1 MLCFCMSLR
10 LFLCRPYCFQ
20 CPFHL
25 APWEYSTLL
34 SKTQLKCHLLCKGHH
49 PQLPLAKLVTLF
61 CAPTSY
67 VSLGNSIYCPVN
79 IACTN
84 LSSIRAKDYLKLQLF
99 PASASVFPVTNKVLH
114 TYQRFLHAS
123 WMNERVHNSLQRINK
138 IKPLQLNI
146 FIWGSYF
153 HGKKPP
159 PSPLSAQETKV
170 ACRMSRH
177 WAGGREA
184 NTASPFPFLNP
195 LSSGTKRWFPISQ
208 GDKDSAFTSVSL
220 EENRNRAISHRS
232 TGAPLLSQWVSSR
245 MSGKHLMNLGI
256 NLFFIL
262 KRMHYL
268 QTTN

>member
-159 PSPLSAQETKV
+159 PSPLSIIVLLEQWMRFRESWICTTMPCFEKTSFLEQGIVSMETLRIITTLLNGV
-170 ACRMSRH
+170 VQI
-177 WAGGREA
+177 
-184 NTASPFPFLNP
+184 ASNDY
-195 LSSGTKRWFPISQ
+195 S
-208 GDKDSAFTSVSL
+208 
-220 EENRNRAISHRS
+220 RAIRS
-232 TGAPLLSQWVSSR
+232 RLLR
-245 MSGKHLMNLGI
+245 L
-256 NLFFIL
+256 
-262 KRMHYL
+262 L
-268 QTTN
+268 QH